1 MSHSKY
7 TRRGYSLYIENWNRS
22 AKKYINIC
30 GICGHKGYSPVIEQ
44 DGFCTDH
51 GNNVIYKEL
60 TKILCKLELDEL
72 GRCKD
77 CARIQDKHIHRPNKY
92 EETDSY

>member
-7 TRRGYSLYIENWNRS
+7 TKRGYSLYIEKWNSS

-30 GICGHKGYSPVIEQ
+30 VICGHKGYSPVIEQ
-44 DGFCTDH
+44 IEFQKSFE
-51 GNNVIYKEL
+51 NKVIYEEL
-60 TKILCKLELDEL
+60 TKILPKMQLDRF

-77 CARIQDKHIHRPNKY
+77 CAQVQDKK
-92 EETDSY
+92 